1 MSEREFDPFAE
12 LDEEF
17 DPFAESES
25 EFDPFDEQPTML
37 GDLGAEP
44 QSDSLTSQTQDLSTE
59 DAQPQVVRNEL
70 KPFPSTIDAGVESRK
85 EFLAQEQK
93 ILNTPKITSI

>member
-17 DPFAESES
+17 DPFADSES

-37 GDLGAEP
+37 GDLGANP

-70 KPFPSTIDAGVESRK
+70 KPFPSTIDAGVESRERISSTRTK
-85 EFLAQEQK
+85 NIK
-93 ILNTPKITSI
+93 

>member
-17 DPFAESES
+17 DPFADSES

-37 GDLGAEP
+37 G
-44 QSDSLTSQTQDLSTE
+44 SWC
-59 DAQPQVVRNEL
+59 
-70 KPFPSTIDAGVESRK
+70 
-85 EFLAQEQK
+85 
-93 ILNTPKITSI
+93 

>member
-44 QSDSLTSQTQDLSTE
+44 QGDSLTSQTQDL
-59 DAQPQVVRNEL
+59 
-70 KPFPSTIDAGVESRK
+70 
-85 EFLAQEQK
+85 
-93 ILNTPKITSI
+93 